1 MHKRKMILI
10 VEDDRFLAKAYETA
24 FEGLDCDIQLLFD
37 GEKAID
43 VMKEKH
49 PDIVLL
55 DILLPIKDG
64 FQILEEKQS
73 QADIKNIPVIVAS
86 NLGQEDEITKA
97 KEFGITDYIVKS
109 DTSIGEI
116 VRMLK
121 KYL

>member
-24 FEGLDCDIQLLFD
+24 FESLDCDIQLLFD

-43 VMKEKH
+43 VMREKQ

-64 FQILEEKQS
+64 FQILEEKKS
-73 QADIKNIPVIVAS
+73 QADIKDIPVIVAS